1 MNGAI
6 RMAVKKSKPIVG
18 WREWVSL
25 PDFGVAVR
33 AKIDTGAKTSA
44 IHVFRPHVFER
55 DGRDYIRFT
64 LHPRQ
69 RHKKPSVRCEA
80 ELIERRKVTSSNGQ
94 AEERYVIRTM
104 ARIGEQHFP
113 IELTLAKRNALT
125 FRMLVGRQALKN
137 RFLVDSGRS
146 FVQGKERPVVVSG
159 DDE

>member
-1 MNGAI
+1 
-6 RMAVKKSKPIVG
+6 MAVQKQKPIVG

-55 DGRDYIRFT
+55 DGRDFIRFT

-69 RHKKPSVRCEA
+69 RYKKPSVRCEA
-80 ELIERRKVTSSNGQ
+80 ELIEQRKVTSSNGQ
-94 AEERYVIRTM
+94 TEERYVIKTM
-104 ARIGEQHFP
+104 ATIGEQTFP
-113 IELTLAKRNALT
+113 IELTLTRRDSLT
-125 FRMLVGRQALKN
+125 FRMLVGRQALKR

-146 FVQGKERPVVVSG
+146 FVQGKERPEVDTG
-159 DDE
+159 DL